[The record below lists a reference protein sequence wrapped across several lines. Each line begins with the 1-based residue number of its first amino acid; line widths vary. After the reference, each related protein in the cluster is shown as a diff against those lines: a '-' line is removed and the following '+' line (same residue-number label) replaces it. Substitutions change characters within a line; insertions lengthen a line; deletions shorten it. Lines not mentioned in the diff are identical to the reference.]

1 MSNRLVSIYLFQN
14 LSLFVQNITSTSS
27 GTPAFHKLVLLFDFT
42 KSIVMHLVFGE
53 PHSFY
58 NFVKD
63 TFVWSITK
71 CFVGTASF
79 ISSKSEGAALM
90 LWSCI

>member
-1 MSNRLVSIYLFQN
+1 MSNRLVTIYLFQN

-42 KSIVMHLVFGE
+42 KSIVMHLVFDE

-63 TFVWSITK
+63 TFGVLPNVLLGLLLLSA
-71 CFVGTASF
+71 ASP
-79 ISSKSEGAALM
+79 KELR
-90 LWSCI
+90 